1 MWRLTG
7 VVRGLQ
13 SAMTTRL
20 RMSSDAL
27 VEEQPV
33 WTMLDG
39 DAEEVGKRPEVL
51 HGKFPL
57 KSGNSATQKLRA
69 GRSQDDIINI

>member
-1 MWRLTG
+1 
-7 VVRGLQ
+7 
-13 SAMTTRL
+13 
-20 RMSSDAL
+20 
-27 VEEQPV
+27 VEEQSI

-39 DAEEVGKRPEVL
+39 DVEEVVKRAEVL

-57 KSGNSATQKLRA
+57 RSGNSAMQKLHA